1 MSRYEAIAM
10 IRGYYAAGTVT
21 VLPDATDEA
30 LVALAEALEEHGD
43 SARIADIRA
52 VSAAADGVIEVA

>member
-1 MSRYEAIAM
+1 MTRHEAIAT
-10 IRGYYAAGTVT
+10 IHTYYAAGTVT
-21 VLPDATDEA
+21 VMPGATDEA
-30 LVALAEALEEHGD
+30 LVALAEALEELGD